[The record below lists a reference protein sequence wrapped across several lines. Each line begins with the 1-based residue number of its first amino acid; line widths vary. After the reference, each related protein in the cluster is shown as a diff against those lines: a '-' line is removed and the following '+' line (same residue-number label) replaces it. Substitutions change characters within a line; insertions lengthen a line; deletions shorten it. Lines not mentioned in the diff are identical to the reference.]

1 MENFKKISSLILLFV
16 LVLSLFLNIRGCT
29 KIDKDKYKILE
40 NINKNLQCSR
50 DSLIKINKSLQIDV
64 NILQDSINKRTKII
78 NGLKNDLIESDL
90 KLDKANKQVYIL
102 EKEKRD
108 TDRKIEDLLKNPIR
122 RVDDDLINSLK
133 NKVRQ

>member
-1 MENFKKISSLILLFV
+1 MENFRKISSAILLFV
-16 LVLSLFLNIRGCT
+16 LILSLFLNIRGCA

-40 NINKNLQCSR
+40 NTNKNLQCSR

-64 NILQDSINKRTKII
+64 NVLQDSINKRTKII
-78 NGLKNDLIESDL
+78 NGLKNDLIKSDF

>member
-1 MENFKKISSLILLFV
+1 MENFRKISSAILLFV
-16 LVLSLFLNIRGCT
+16 LVLSLFLNIRGCA

-40 NINKNLQCSR
+40 NTNKNLQCSR

-64 NILQDSINKRTKII
+64 NVLQDSINKRTKII

-122 RVDDDLINSLK
+122 RTDDDLINSLK
-133 NKVRQ
+133 IKVK

>member
-1 MENFKKISSLILLFV
+1 MENFEKISSAILLFV
-16 LVLSLFLNIRGCT
+16 LILSLFLNIRGCA

-40 NINKNLQCSR
+40 NTNKNLQCSR

-64 NILQDSINKRTKII
+64 NVLQDSINKRTKII
-78 NGLKNDLIESDL
+78 NGLKNDLIESDF

>member
-1 MENFKKISSLILLFV
+1 MENFRKISSAILLFV
-16 LVLSLFLNIRGCT
+16 LLLSLFLNIRGCA

-40 NINKNLQCSR
+40 NTNKNLQCSR

-64 NILQDSINKRTKII
+64 NVLQDSINKRTKII

>member
-1 MENFKKISSLILLFV
+1 MENFRKISSAILLFV
-16 LVLSLFLNIRGCT
+16 LVLSLFLNIRGCA
-29 KIDKDKYKILE
+29 KMDKDKYKILE
-40 NINKNLQCSR
+40 NTNKNLQCSR

-64 NILQDSINKRTKII
+64 NVLQDSINKRTKII

>member
-1 MENFKKISSLILLFV
+1 M
-16 LVLSLFLNIRGCT
+16 
-29 KIDKDKYKILE
+29 
-40 NINKNLQCSR
+40 
-50 DSLIKINKSLQIDV
+50 
-64 NILQDSINKRTKII
+64 
-78 NGLKNDLIESDL
+78 KNDLIESDL

>member
-1 MENFKKISSLILLFV
+1 MENFRKISSAILLFV
-16 LVLSLFLNIRGCT
+16 LILSLFLNIRGCA

-40 NINKNLQCSR
+40 NTNKNLQCSR

-64 NILQDSINKRTKII
+64 NVLQDSINKRTKII
-78 NGLKNDLIESDL
+78 NGLKNDLIESDF

>member
-40 NINKNLQCSR
+40 NTNKSLQSSR
-50 DSLIKINKSLQIDV
+50 DSLIKINKSLQINV
-64 NILQDSINKRTKII
+64 NVLQDSINKRTKVI
-78 NGLKNDLIESDL
+78 NGLKNELIKSDL
-90 KLDKANKQVYIL
+90 KLDKVKKQVDIL

-108 TDRKIEDLLKNPIR
+108 TDKKIEDLLKNPIR
-122 RVDDDLINSLK
+122 RTDDDLINSLK
-133 NKVRQ
+133 NKVK

>member
-1 MENFKKISSLILLFV
+1 MENFRKISSAILLFV

-40 NINKNLQCSR
+40 NTNKNLQCSR
-50 DSLIKINKSLQIDV
+50 DSLIKISKSLQIDV
-64 NILQDSINKRTKII
+64 NVLQDSLNKRTKII

>member
-1 MENFKKISSLILLFV
+1 MENFRKISSAILLFV

-40 NINKNLQCSR
+40 NTNKNLQCSR

-64 NILQDSINKRTKII
+64 NVLQDSINKRTKII

>member
-1 MENFKKISSLILLFV
+1 MENFRKISSAILLFV

>member
-1 MENFKKISSLILLFV
+1 MENFRKISSAILLFV
-16 LVLSLFLNIRGCT
+16 LVLSLFLNIRGCA

-40 NINKNLQCSR
+40 NTNKKLQCSR

-64 NILQDSINKRTKII
+64 NVLQDSINKRTKII

>member
-16 LVLSLFLNIRGCT
+16 LILSLFLNIRGCA

-40 NINKNLQCSR
+40 NTNKNLQCSR

>member
-1 MENFKKISSLILLFV
+1 MENFRKISSAILLFV
-16 LVLSLFLNIRGCT
+16 LVLSLFLNIRGCA

-40 NINKNLQCSR
+40 NTNKNLQCSR

-64 NILQDSINKRTKII
+64 NVLQDSINKRTKII